1 MRFKNFTLLLGAFFM
16 LAASSQA
23 ANVALGK
30 KVYASS
36 NQQAPEMAV
45 DDNLGTRWE
54 SKTSDGD
61 NQWFYVDLEKG
72 TVIDHLKIVWEGA
85 YGKHYKIHVADEIT
99 AEMALKLT
107 DDDKTNDFA
116 TGWTEIAEINKTLSG
131 FPASETIAVSTTDVV
146 TARYVAVEL
155 IERGSSYGFSF
166 YEFGVYDM
174 PEEVAK
180 LSSIEITADKL
191 EGSAADT
198 YTLGY
203 KFFDQYKMN
212 YILTAEE
219 NASRQMFVSE
229 GATLDGDKI
238 TVSSRGTYTVKM
250 KIGDIESNEL
260 KIEAKAEGAN
270 LALKKDIVFATEG
283 SKNPEN
289 AVDGNLGSL
298 WITDEPSGVENHEY
312 DAVLVVDLGDVY
324 DVNCIHTSFEGASS
338 ADYTITFSTDN
349 VTFSEPIAAFTVT
362 NGIGGSGK
370 NRHDW
375 LTSEEAVKTRYVKF
389 HSTRAA
395 TQYGTKLY
403 ELEVYTNS
411 APVLSNIIL
420 SADNT
425 LGVVGDKFSV
435 TAQYTDQFGGEYN
448 LSEAEKSAIV
458 WNGAEIA
465 EDGTFTPSEG
475 GMFKLSQTINGITS
489 NNVEIRVMDISQY
502 ENLAIGK
509 SIVDES
515 VVSSDSEVEILSS
528 ATNAIDGNLGS
539 EWSVK
544 RREGVIAQDVMVAEF
559 TVDLGD
565 TYKISGIRAL
575 WEGASSDEYT
585 VAYSN
590 DNKTFTDALIVAEK
604 SSESKVNARKDLFVA
619 DSDIFGRYIRLKST
633 HNSSIYGLRLFEL
646 EVYGDGT
653 TSGVAAIAAEGKIF
667 VAGNEVVLPEGTVE
681 AAVYNL
687 NGAAVART
695 AGSTLDIATLQSGV
709 YVVKAVK
716 ADGTVMAA
724 KIVK

>member
-16 LAASSQA
+16 FAASSQA

-45 DDNLGTRWE
+45 DDNLSTRWE

-155 IERGSSYGFSF
+155 IERGLPLYGFSF

-203 KFFDQYKMN
+203 KFLDQYKMN

-219 NASRQMFVSE
+219 NASRQMIVSE

-298 WITDEPSGVENHEY
+298 WVTDEPSGVENHEY

-349 VTFSEPIAAFTVT
+349 VTFSDPVPAFTVT
-362 NGIGGSGK
+362 NGIGMT

-411 APVLSNIIL
+411 KSELTSVKIV
-420 SADNT
+420 ADKECGTPGDYTFT
-425 LGVVGDKFSV
+425 LTGL
-435 TAQYTDQFGGEYN
+435 DQFGEN
-448 LSEAEKSAIV
+448 
-458 WNGAEIA
+458 
-465 EDGTFTPSEG
+465 F
-475 GMFKLSQTINGITS
+475 
-489 NNVEIRVMDISQY
+489 DIS
-502 ENLAIGK
+502 ADKGTWT
-509 SIVDES
+509 
-515 VVSSDSEVEILSS
+515 VSNGLM
-528 ATNAIDGNLGS
+528 NGNVLTA
-539 EWSVK
+539 E
-544 RREGVIAQDVMVAEF
+544 EAGV
-559 TVDLGD
+559 
-565 TYKISGIRAL
+565 Y
-575 WEGASSDEYT
+575 
-585 VAYSN
+585 
-590 DNKTFTDALIVAEK
+590 
-604 SSESKVNARKDLFVA
+604 
-619 DSDIFGRYIRLKST
+619 
-633 HNSSIYGLRLFEL
+633 
-646 EVYGDGT
+646 EVYYT
-653 TSGVAAIAAEGKIF
+653 TE
-667 VAGNEVVLPEGTVE
+667 
-681 AAVYNL
+681 
-687 NGAAVART
+687 NG
-695 AGSTLDIATLQSGV
+695 L
-709 YVVKAVK
+709 
-716 ADGTVMAA
+716 
-724 KIVK
+724 

>member
-30 KVYASS
+30 NVYASS
-36 NQQAPEMAV
+36 NQQPPELAV

-54 SKTSDGD
+54 SKASDGD

-131 FPASETIAVSTTDVV
+131 FPASEAIAVSTTDVV

-155 IERGSSYGFSF
+155 IERGSPYGFSF
-166 YEFGVYDM
+166 WEFGVYDM
-174 PEEVAK
+174 AEEASK

-191 EGSAADT
+191 EGSVADT

-203 KFFDQYKMN
+203 KFLDQYKMD

-219 NASRQMFVSE
+219 NASRQMIVSE
-229 GATLDGDKI
+229 GASVVDNKL
-238 TVSSRGTYTVKM
+238 TVTSRGTYTVKM

-260 KIEAKAEGAN
+260 KIEVKAEGAN

-289 AVDGNLGSL
+289 AVDGNRGSL

-324 DVNCIHTSFEGASS
+324 DVNCIHASFEGASS

-349 VTFSEPIAAFTVT
+349 VTFSDPIPAFTVT
-362 NGIGGSGK
+362 NGIGMT

-375 LTSEEAVKTRYVKF
+375 LTSEEAVKARYVKF

-403 ELEVYTNS
+403 ELEVYSNS
-411 APVLSNIIL
+411 KSELTSVMIA
-420 SADNT
+420 ADKECGTPGDYTFT
-425 LGVVGDKFSV
+425 LTGL
-435 TAQYTDQFGGEYN
+435 DQFGENYDISGDKGVWKASAGLMNGNVLTAEAAGAYEVYYTAENGLQSNVVTVIVVNPKGDN
-448 LSEAEKSAIV
+448 LALNRPV
-458 WNGAEIA
+458 
-465 EDGTFTPSEG
+465 TVSEG
-475 GMFKLSQTINGITS
+475 DQTGDSKPENAVDGVDAAGSLWGAAEPAGSKDHTYDCWIVVELEKVFK
-489 NNVEIRVMDISQY
+489 
-502 ENLAIGK
+502 
-509 SIVDES
+509 
-515 VVSSDSEVEILSS
+515 
-528 ATNAIDGNLGS
+528 IDA
-539 EWSVK
+539 VK
-544 RREGVIAQDVMVAEF
+544 A
-559 TVDLGD
+559 
-565 TYKISGIRAL
+565 S
-575 WEGASSDEYT
+575 WEGANSCCYT
-585 VAYSN
+585 VEAST
-590 DNKTFTDALIVAEK
+590 DGKTFTVFGTYDKPARL
-604 SSESKVNARKDLFVA
+604 ESRTDWFAGKGIEAKYIKV
-619 DSDIFGRYIRLKST
+619 YST
-633 HNSSIYGLRLFEL
+633 KASTGYGTKLQEL
-646 EVYGDGT
+646 YVYDVNGT
-653 TSGVAAIAAEGKIF
+653 TSSVASIAAEGTIF
-667 VAGNEVVLPEGTVE
+667 VAGSEVVLPEGTVE
-681 AAVYNL
+681 ATVFNL
-687 NGAAVART
+687 NGAVVAHAEGT
-695 AGSTLDIATLQSGV
+695 DTMSIATVQPGV

-716 ADGTVMAA
+716 ADGTVVAA

>member
-1 MRFKNFTLLLGAFFM
+1 M

-36 NQQAPEMAV
+36 NQQLPELAV

-72 TVIDHLKIVWEGA
+72 TIIDHLKIVWEGA

-155 IERGSSYGFSF
+155 IERGSPYGFSF
-166 YEFGVYDM
+166 WEFGVYDM
-174 PEEVAK
+174 AEEASK

-191 EGSAADT
+191 EGSVADT

-203 KFFDQYKMN
+203 KFLDQYKMN

-219 NASRQMFVSE
+219 NASRQMIVSE

-324 DVNCIHTSFEGASS
+324 DVNCVHTSFEGASS

-349 VTFSEPIAAFTVT
+349 VTFSDPVPAFTVT
-362 NGIGGSGK
+362 NGIGLTK
-370 NRHDW
+370 RHDW
-375 LTSEEAVKTRYVKF
+375 LTSEEAVKARYVKF

-411 APVLSNIIL
+411 KSELTSVMIA
-420 SADNT
+420 ADKECGTPGDYTFT
-425 LGVVGDKFSV
+425 LTGL
-435 TAQYTDQFGGEYN
+435 DQFGGNYDISADKGIWTVSAGLMNGNVLTAEEAGAYEVYYTAENGLQSNVVTVYVVNPKGDN
-448 LSEAEKSAIV
+448 LALNRPV
-458 WNGAEIA
+458 
-465 EDGTFTPSEG
+465 TVSEG
-475 GMFKLSQTINGITS
+475 DQTGDSKPENAVDGVDAAGSLWGAAEPAGSKDHTYDCWIVVELEKVFK
-489 NNVEIRVMDISQY
+489 
-502 ENLAIGK
+502 
-509 SIVDES
+509 VD
-515 VVSSDSEVEILSS
+515 
-528 ATNAIDGNLGS
+528 A
-539 EWSVK
+539 VK
-544 RREGVIAQDVMVAEF
+544 A
-559 TVDLGD
+559 
-565 TYKISGIRAL
+565 S
-575 WEGASSDEYT
+575 WEGANSCRYT
-585 VAYSN
+585 VEAST
-590 DNKTFTDALIVAEK
+590 DGKTFTVFGTYDK
-604 SSESKVNARKDLFVA
+604 PAR
-619 DSDIFGRYIRLKST
+619 
-633 HNSSIYGLRLFEL
+633 L
-646 EVYGDGT
+646 E
-653 TSGVAAIAAEGKIF
+653 
-667 VAGNEVVLPEGTVE
+667 
-681 AAVYNL
+681 
-687 NGAAVART
+687 ART
-695 AGSTLDIATLQSGV
+695 DWFAGKGIEAKYIKV
-709 YVVKAVK
+709 Y
-716 ADGTVMAA
+716 
-724 KIVK
+724 

>member
-16 LAASSQA
+16 FAASSQA

-36 NQQAPEMAV
+36 NQQPPELAV

-54 SKTSDGD
+54 SKASDGD

-72 TVIDHLKIVWEGA
+72 TIIDHLKIVWEGA

-155 IERGSSYGFSF
+155 IERGLPYGFSF

-191 EGSAADT
+191 EGSVADT

-203 KFFDQYKMN
+203 KFLDQYKMD

-219 NASRQMFVSE
+219 NASRQMIVSE

-298 WITDEPSGVENHEY
+298 WVTDEPSGVENHEY
-312 DAVLVVDLGDVY
+312 DAELVVDLGDVY

-349 VTFSEPIAAFTVT
+349 VTFSDPVPAFTVT
-362 NGIGGSGK
+362 NGIGMTK
-370 NRHDW
+370 RHDW
-375 LTSEEAVKTRYVKF
+375 LTSEETVKTRYVKF

-395 TQYGTKLY
+395 TEYGTKLY

-420 SADNT
+420 SVDNT

-489 NNVEIRVMDISQY
+489 NNVEIRVLDISQY

-544 RREGVIAQDVMVAEF
+544 RREGDIAQDVMVAEF

-565 TYKISGIRAL
+565 TYKISVIRAL

-653 TSGVAAIAAEGKIF
+653 TSGVAAIVAEGKIF

-687 NGAAVART
+687 NGAAVAHAEGT
-695 AGSTLDIATLQSGV
+695 ATMSIATVQPGV

-716 ADGTVMAA
+716 ADGTVVAD

>member
-36 NQQAPEMAV
+36 NQQPPELAV

-54 SKTSDGD
+54 SKASDGD

-99 AEMALKLT
+99 DEMALKLT

-146 TARYVAVEL
+146 ARYVAVEL
-155 IERGSSYGFSF
+155 IERGLPYGFSF
-166 YEFGVYDM
+166 WEFGVYDK
-174 PEEVAK
+174 ASK

-191 EGSAADT
+191 EGSVADT

-203 KFFDQYKMN
+203 KFLDQYKMD

-219 NASRQMFVSE
+219 NASRQMIVSE

-260 KIEAKAEGAN
+260 KIDVKAEGAN
-270 LALKKDIVFATEG
+270 LALKKDIVFATKG
-283 SKNPEN
+283 SKNPGN

-312 DAVLVVDLGDVY
+312 DAVLVVDLGETY
-324 DVNCIHTSFEGASS
+324 DVNCVHTSCEGASS

-349 VTFSEPIAAFTVT
+349 VTFSDPVPAFTVT
-362 NGIGGSGK
+362 NGIGMT

-375 LTSEEAVKTRYVKF
+375 LTSEEAVKARYVKF

-403 ELEVYTNS
+403 ELEVTNNEKIN
-411 APVLSNIIL
+411 LEIQEKRMENKITNKL
-420 SADNT
+420 MNT
-425 LGVVGDKFSV
+425 K
-435 TAQYTDQFGGEYN
+435 
-448 LSEAEKSAIV
+448 
-458 WNGAEIA
+458 
-465 EDGTFTPSEG
+465 
-475 GMFKLSQTINGITS
+475 ITS
-489 NNVEIRVMDISQY
+489 DK
-502 ENLAIGK
+502 L
-509 SIVDES
+509 
-515 VVSSDSEVEILSS
+515 L
-528 ATNAIDGNLGS
+528 
-539 EWSVK
+539 
-544 RREGVIAQDVMVAEF
+544 
-559 TVDLGD
+559 D
-565 TYKISGIRAL
+565 TYKKELIF
-575 WEGASSDEYT
+575 AS
-585 VAYSN
+585 
-590 DNKTFTDALIVAEK
+590 
-604 SSESKVNARKDLFVA
+604 DLFA
-619 DSDIFGRYIRLKST
+619 K
-633 HNSSIYGLRLFEL
+633 NP
-646 EVYGDGT
+646 
-653 TSGVAAIAAEGKIF
+653 SGVIIGATAIILDKNGVELLIEGQ
-667 VAGNEVVLPEGTVE
+667 NPEYALYYPNYLTKWYIIEKYAKNG
-681 AAVYNL
+681 AVYFDLNAITGYFADDSKYKGLNEMKLGYGAEVTEYIGEFDLVIKENAYKLYCKSKLFRNL
-687 NGAAVART
+687 IKRKT
-695 AGSTLDIATLQSGV
+695 
-709 YVVKAVK
+709 K
-716 ADGTVMAA
+716 
-724 KIVK
+724 

>member
-36 NQQAPEMAV
+36 NQRLPELAV
-45 DDNLGTRWE
+45 DDNLDTRWE
-54 SKTSDGD
+54 SKASDGD

-72 TVIDHLKIVWEGA
+72 TIIDHLKIVWENA

-155 IERGSSYGFSF
+155 IERGSLYGFSF
-166 YEFGVYDM
+166 WEFGVYD
-174 PEEVAK
+174 EASK

-191 EGSAADT
+191 EGSVADT

-203 KFFDQYKMN
+203 KFLDQYKMD

-219 NASRQMFVSE
+219 NASRQMIVSE
-229 GATLDGDKI
+229 GATVVDNKL
-238 TVSSRGTYTVKM
+238 TVTSRGTYTVKM

-260 KIEAKAEGAN
+260 KIDVKAEGAN

-312 DAVLVVDLGDVY
+312 DAVLVVDLGETY
-324 DVNCIHTSFEGASS
+324 DVNCVHTSFEGASS

-349 VTFSEPIAAFTVT
+349 VTFSDPVPAFTVT
-362 NGIGGSGK
+362 NGIGMT

-375 LTSEEAVKTRYVKF
+375 LTSEEAVKARYVKF

-565 TYKISGIRAL
+565 TYKIS
-575 WEGASSDEYT
+575 
-585 VAYSN
+585 
-590 DNKTFTDALIVAEK
+590 
-604 SSESKVNARKDLFVA
+604 
-619 DSDIFGRYIRLKST
+619 
-633 HNSSIYGLRLFEL
+633 
-646 EVYGDGT
+646 
-653 TSGVAAIAAEGKIF
+653 
-667 VAGNEVVLPEGTVE
+667 
-681 AAVYNL
+681 
-687 NGAAVART
+687 
-695 AGSTLDIATLQSGV
+695 
-709 YVVKAVK
+709 
-716 ADGTVMAA
+716 
-724 KIVK
+724 

>member
-36 NQQAPEMAV
+36 NQQLPERAV
-45 DDNLGTRWE
+45 DDNLDTRWE

-72 TVIDHLKIVWEGA
+72 TIIDHLKIVWEGA

-146 TARYVAVEL
+146 KARYVAVEL
-155 IERGSSYGFSF
+155 IERGLPYGFSF
-166 YEFGVYDM
+166 WEFGVYDM
-174 PEEVAK
+174 ADSK

-191 EGSAADT
+191 EGSVADT

-203 KFFDQYKMN
+203 KFLDQYKMD

-219 NASRQMFVSE
+219 NASRQMIVSE

-260 KIEAKAEGAN
+260 KIDVKAEGAN

-312 DAVLVVDLGDVY
+312 DAVLVVDLGETY
-324 DVNCIHTSFEGASS
+324 DVNCVHTSFEGASS

-349 VTFSEPIAAFTVT
+349 VTFSDPVPAFTVT
-362 NGIGGSGK
+362 NGIGMT

-375 LTSEEAVKTRYVKF
+375 LTSEEAVKARYVKF

-403 ELEVYTNS
+403 ELEVYSNS
-411 APVLSNIIL
+411 KSELTSVMIA
-420 SADNT
+420 ADKECGTPGEYTFT
-425 LGVVGDKFSV
+425 LTGL
-435 TAQYTDQFGGEYN
+435 DQFGGNYDISGDKGVWKASAGLMNGNVLTAEEAGAYEVYYTAENGLQSNVVTVIVVDPKGDN
-448 LSEAEKSAIV
+448 LALNRPV
-458 WNGAEIA
+458 
-465 EDGTFTPSEG
+465 TVSEG
-475 GMFKLSQTINGITS
+475 DQTGDSKPENAVDGVDAAGSLWGAAEPAGSKDHTYDCWIVVELEKVFK
-489 NNVEIRVMDISQY
+489 
-502 ENLAIGK
+502 
-509 SIVDES
+509 
-515 VVSSDSEVEILSS
+515 
-528 ATNAIDGNLGS
+528 IDA
-539 EWSVK
+539 VK
-544 RREGVIAQDVMVAEF
+544 A
-559 TVDLGD
+559 
-565 TYKISGIRAL
+565 S
-575 WEGASSDEYT
+575 WEGANSCRYT
-585 VAYSN
+585 VEAST
-590 DNKTFTDALIVAEK
+590 DGKTFTVFGTYDKPARLEARTDWFAGKGIEAK
-604 SSESKVNARKDLFVA
+604 YIKV
-619 DSDIFGRYIRLKST
+619 YST
-633 HNSSIYGLRLFEL
+633 KASTGYGTKLHEL
-646 EVYGDGT
+646 YVYDVNGT
-653 TSGVAAIAAEGKIF
+653 TSGVAAIAAEGTIF

-681 AAVYNL
+681 ATVFNL
-687 NGAAVART
+687 NGAVVAHAEGT
-695 AGSTLDIATLQSGV
+695 ATMSIATVQPGV

-716 ADGTVMAA
+716 ADGTVVTA

>member
-36 NQQAPEMAV
+36 NQQRPELAV

-54 SKTSDGD
+54 SKASDGD
-61 NQWFYVDLEKG
+61 KQWFYVDLEKG
-72 TVIDHLKIVWEGA
+72 TNIDHLKIVWEGA

-99 AEMALKLT
+99 TEMALKLT

-155 IERGSSYGFSF
+155 IERGSPYGFSF
-166 YEFGVYDM
+166 WEFGVYD
-174 PEEVAK
+174 EASK

-191 EGSAADT
+191 EGSVADT

-203 KFFDQYKMN
+203 KFLDQYKMN

-219 NASRQMFVSE
+219 NASRQMIVSE

-260 KIEAKAEGAN
+260 KIDVKAEGAN

-283 SKNPEN
+283 SKNPKN

-312 DAVLVVDLGDVY
+312 DAMLVVDLGDTY

-338 ADYTITFSTDN
+338 ADYTITFSTDS
-349 VTFSEPIAAFTVT
+349 VTFSDPVPAFTVT
-362 NGIGGSGK
+362 NGIGMT

-375 LTSEEAVKTRYVKF
+375 LTSEEAVKARYVKF

-403 ELEVYTNS
+403 ELEVYSNS
-411 APVLSNIIL
+411 KSELTSVMIA
-420 SADNT
+420 ADKECGTPGEYTFT
-425 LGVVGDKFSV
+425 LTGL
-435 TAQYTDQFGGEYN
+435 DQFGGNYDISGDKGVWKASAGLMNGNVLTAEEAGDCEVYYTAENGLQSNVVTVIVVDPKGDN
-448 LSEAEKSAIV
+448 LALNRPV
-458 WNGAEIA
+458 
-465 EDGTFTPSEG
+465 TVSEG
-475 GMFKLSQTINGITS
+475 DQTGDSKPENAVDGVDAAGSLWGAAEPAGSKDHTYDCWIVVELEKVFK
-489 NNVEIRVMDISQY
+489 
-502 ENLAIGK
+502 
-509 SIVDES
+509 
-515 VVSSDSEVEILSS
+515 
-528 ATNAIDGNLGS
+528 IDA
-539 EWSVK
+539 VK
-544 RREGVIAQDVMVAEF
+544 A
-559 TVDLGD
+559 
-565 TYKISGIRAL
+565 S
-575 WEGASSDEYT
+575 WEGANSCRYT
-585 VAYSN
+585 VEAST
-590 DNKTFTDALIVAEK
+590 DGKTFTVFGTYDKPARLEARTDWFAGKGIEAK
-604 SSESKVNARKDLFVA
+604 YIKV
-619 DSDIFGRYIRLKST
+619 YST
-633 HNSSIYGLRLFEL
+633 KASTEWGTKLHEL
-646 EVYGDGT
+646 YVYDVNGT
-653 TSGVAAIAAEGKIF
+653 TSGVAAIAAEGTIF

-681 AAVYNL
+681 ATVFNL
-687 NGAAVART
+687 NGAVVAHAEGT
-695 AGSTLDIATLQSGV
+695 ATMSIATVQPGV

-716 ADGTVMAA
+716 ADGTVVTA

>member
-1 MRFKNFTLLLGAFFM
+1 MRFKNFTLLLGALLM
-16 LAASSQA
+16 LSATSQA

-36 NQQAPEMAV
+36 NQQPPELAV
-45 DDNLGTRWE
+45 DDNIGTRWE
-54 SKTSDGD
+54 SKASDGD

-72 TVIDHLKIVWEGA
+72 TIIDHLKIVWEGA

-155 IERGSSYGFSF
+155 IERGSPYGFSF
-166 YEFGVYDM
+166 WEFGVYDM
-174 PEEVAK
+174 AEEASK

-191 EGSAADT
+191 EGSVADS

-203 KFFDQYKMN
+203 KFLDQYKMN

-219 NASRQMFVSE
+219 NASRQMIVSE
-229 GATLDGDKI
+229 GATVVDNKL
-238 TVSSRGTYTVKM
+238 TVTSRGTYTVKM

-260 KIEAKAEGAN
+260 KIEVKAEGAN

-349 VTFSEPIAAFTVT
+349 VTFSDPIPAFTVT
-362 NGIGGSGK
+362 NGIGMT

-375 LTSEEAVKTRYVKF
+375 LTSEEAVKARYVKF

-403 ELEVYTNS
+403 ELEVYSNS
-411 APVLSNIIL
+411 KSELTSVMIA
-420 SADNT
+420 ADKECGTPGDYTFT
-425 LGVVGDKFSV
+425 LTGL
-435 TAQYTDQFGGEYN
+435 DQFGENYDISGDKGVWKASAGLMNGNVLTAEAAGAYEVYYTAENGLQSNVVTVNVVNPKGDN
-448 LSEAEKSAIV
+448 LALNRPV
-458 WNGAEIA
+458 
-465 EDGTFTPSEG
+465 TVSEG
-475 GMFKLSQTINGITS
+475 DQTGDSKPENAVDGVDAAGSLWGAAEPAGSKDHTYDCWIVVELEKVFK
-489 NNVEIRVMDISQY
+489 
-502 ENLAIGK
+502 
-509 SIVDES
+509 
-515 VVSSDSEVEILSS
+515 
-528 ATNAIDGNLGS
+528 IDA
-539 EWSVK
+539 VK
-544 RREGVIAQDVMVAEF
+544 A
-559 TVDLGD
+559 
-565 TYKISGIRAL
+565 S
-575 WEGASSDEYT
+575 WEGANSCRYT
-585 VAYSN
+585 VEAST
-590 DNKTFTDALIVAEK
+590 DGKTFTVFGTYDKPARL
-604 SSESKVNARKDLFVA
+604 ESRTDWFAGKGIEAKYIKV
-619 DSDIFGRYIRLKST
+619 YST
-633 HNSSIYGLRLFEL
+633 KASTGWHKIAGTLRL
-646 EVYGDGT
+646 
-653 TSGVAAIAAEGKIF
+653 
-667 VAGNEVVLPEGTVE
+667 
-681 AAVYNL
+681 
-687 NGAAVART
+687 
-695 AGSTLDIATLQSGV
+695 
-709 YVVKAVK
+709 
-716 ADGTVMAA
+716 
-724 KIVK
+724 

>member
-1 MRFKNFTLLLGAFFM
+1 M
-16 LAASSQA
+16 LSATSQA

-36 NQQAPEMAV
+36 NQQPPELAV
-45 DDNLGTRWE
+45 DDNIGTRWE
-54 SKTSDGD
+54 SKASDGD

-72 TVIDHLKIVWEGA
+72 TIIDHLKIVWEGA

-155 IERGSSYGFSF
+155 IERGSPYGFSF
-166 YEFGVYDM
+166 WEFGVYDM
-174 PEEVAK
+174 AEEASK

-191 EGSAADT
+191 EGSVADS

-203 KFFDQYKMN
+203 KFLDQYKMN

-219 NASRQMFVSE
+219 NASRQMIVSE
-229 GATLDGDKI
+229 GATVVDNKL
-238 TVSSRGTYTVKM
+238 TVTSRGTYTVKM

-260 KIEAKAEGAN
+260 KIEVKAEGAN

-349 VTFSEPIAAFTVT
+349 VTFSDPIPAFTVT
-362 NGIGGSGK
+362 NGIGMT

-375 LTSEEAVKTRYVKF
+375 LTSEEAVKARYVKF

-403 ELEVYTNS
+403 ELEVYSNS
-411 APVLSNIIL
+411 KSELTSVMIA
-420 SADNT
+420 ADKECGTPGDYTFT
-425 LGVVGDKFSV
+425 LTGL
-435 TAQYTDQFGGEYN
+435 DQFGENYDISGDKGVWKASAGLMNGNVLTAEAAGDYEVYYTAENGLQSNVVTVIVVDPKGDN
-448 LSEAEKSAIV
+448 LALNRLV
-458 WNGAEIA
+458 
-465 EDGTFTPSEG
+465 TVSEG
-475 GMFKLSQTINGITS
+475 DQTGDSKPENAVDGVDAAGSLWGAAEPAGSKDHTYDCWIVVELEKVFK
-489 NNVEIRVMDISQY
+489 
-502 ENLAIGK
+502 
-509 SIVDES
+509 
-515 VVSSDSEVEILSS
+515 
-528 ATNAIDGNLGS
+528 IDA
-539 EWSVK
+539 VK
-544 RREGVIAQDVMVAEF
+544 A
-559 TVDLGD
+559 
-565 TYKISGIRAL
+565 S
-575 WEGASSDEYT
+575 WEGANSCRYT
-585 VAYSN
+585 VEAST
-590 DNKTFTDALIVAEK
+590 DGKTFTVFGTYDKPARL
-604 SSESKVNARKDLFVA
+604 ESRTDWFAGKGIEAKYIKV
-619 DSDIFGRYIRLKST
+619 YST
-633 HNSSIYGLRLFEL
+633 KASTGWHKIAGTLRL
-646 EVYGDGT
+646 
-653 TSGVAAIAAEGKIF
+653 
-667 VAGNEVVLPEGTVE
+667 
-681 AAVYNL
+681 
-687 NGAAVART
+687 
-695 AGSTLDIATLQSGV
+695 
-709 YVVKAVK
+709 
-716 ADGTVMAA
+716 
-724 KIVK
+724 

>member
-36 NQQAPEMAV
+36 NQQPPELAV

-72 TVIDHLKIVWEGA
+72 TNIDHLKIVWEGA

-155 IERGSSYGFSF
+155 IERGLPYGFSF
-166 YEFGVYDM
+166 WEFGVYDM
-174 PEEVAK
+174 ADSK

-191 EGSAADT
+191 EGSVADT

-203 KFFDQYKMN
+203 KFLDQYKMN

-219 NASRQMFVSE
+219 NASRQMIVSE

-260 KIEAKAEGAN
+260 KIDVKAEGAN

-324 DVNCIHTSFEGASS
+324 DVNCVHTSFEGASS
-338 ADYTITFSTDN
+338 ADYIITFSTDN
-349 VTFSEPIAAFTVT
+349 VTFSDPVPAFTVT
-362 NGIGGSGK
+362 NGIGMT

-375 LTSEEAVKTRYVKF
+375 LTSEEAVKARYVKF

-403 ELEVYTNS
+403 ELEVYSNS
-411 APVLSNIIL
+411 KSELTSVMIA
-420 SADNT
+420 ADKECGTPGEYTFT
-425 LGVVGDKFSV
+425 LTGL
-435 TAQYTDQFGGEYN
+435 DQFGGNYDISGDKGVWKASAGLMNGNVLTAEEAGAYEVYYTAENGLQSNVVTVIVVDPKGDN
-448 LSEAEKSAIV
+448 LALNRPV
-458 WNGAEIA
+458 
-465 EDGTFTPSEG
+465 TVSEG
-475 GMFKLSQTINGITS
+475 DQTGDSKPENAVDGVDAAGSLWGAAEPAGSKDHTYDCWIVVELEKVFK
-489 NNVEIRVMDISQY
+489 
-502 ENLAIGK
+502 
-509 SIVDES
+509 
-515 VVSSDSEVEILSS
+515 
-528 ATNAIDGNLGS
+528 IDA
-539 EWSVK
+539 VK
-544 RREGVIAQDVMVAEF
+544 A
-559 TVDLGD
+559 
-565 TYKISGIRAL
+565 S
-575 WEGASSDEYT
+575 WEGANSCRYT
-585 VAYSN
+585 VEAST
-590 DNKTFTDALIVAEK
+590 DGKTFTVFGTYDKPARLEARTDWFAGKGIEAK
-604 SSESKVNARKDLFVA
+604 YIKV
-619 DSDIFGRYIRLKST
+619 YST
-633 HNSSIYGLRLFEL
+633 KASTEWGTKLHEL
-646 EVYGDGT
+646 YVYDVNGT
-653 TSGVAAIAAEGKIF
+653 TSSVASIAAEGTIF
-667 VAGNEVVLPEGTVE
+667 VSGNEVVLPEGTVE
-681 AAVYNL
+681 ATVFNL
-687 NGAAVART
+687 NGAVVAHAEGT
-695 AGSTLDIATLQSGV
+695 ATMSIATVQPGV

-716 ADGTVMAA
+716 ADGTVVTA

>member
-1 MRFKNFTLLLGAFFM
+1 M

-36 NQQAPEMAV
+36 NQQPPELAV

-61 NQWFYVDLEKG
+61 NQWFYVDLEKE
-72 TVIDHLKIVWEGA
+72 TIIDHLKIVWEGA

-116 TGWTEIAEINKTLSG
+116 TGWAEIAEINKTLSG

-166 YEFGVYDM
+166 WEFGVYDM
-174 PEEVAK
+174 AEEASK

-191 EGSAADT
+191 EGSVSDT

-203 KFFDQYKMN
+203 KFLDQYKMN

-219 NASRQMFVSE
+219 NASRQMIVSE

-260 KIEAKAEGAN
+260 KIEVKAEGAN

-298 WITDEPSGVENHEY
+298 WITDEPSGVENHVY

-324 DVNCIHTSFEGASS
+324 DVNCVHTSFEGASS

-349 VTFSEPIAAFTVT
+349 VTFSGPVPAFTVT
-362 NGIGGSGK
+362 NGIGMT

-375 LTSEEAVKTRYVKF
+375 LTSEEAVKARYVKF

-403 ELEVYTNS
+403 ELEVYSNS
-411 APVLSNIIL
+411 KSELTSVMIA
-420 SADNT
+420 ADKECGTPGDYTFT
-425 LGVVGDKFSV
+425 LTGL
-435 TAQYTDQFGGEYN
+435 DQFGENYDISGDKGVWKASAGLMNGNVLTAEAAGDYEVYYTAENGMQSNEVTVIVVDPKGDN
-448 LSEAEKSAIV
+448 LALNRPV
-458 WNGAEIA
+458 
-465 EDGTFTPSEG
+465 TVSEG
-475 GMFKLSQTINGITS
+475 DQTGNSKPENAVDGVDAAASLWGAAEPAGSKDHTYDCWIVVELEKVFK
-489 NNVEIRVMDISQY
+489 
-502 ENLAIGK
+502 
-509 SIVDES
+509 
-515 VVSSDSEVEILSS
+515 
-528 ATNAIDGNLGS
+528 IDA
-539 EWSVK
+539 VK
-544 RREGVIAQDVMVAEF
+544 A
-559 TVDLGD
+559 
-565 TYKISGIRAL
+565 S
-575 WEGASSDEYT
+575 WEGANSCRYT
-585 VAYSN
+585 VEAST
-590 DNKTFTDALIVAEK
+590 DGKTFTVFGSYDKPARL
-604 SSESKVNARKDLFVA
+604 ESRTDWFAGKGIEAKYIKV
-619 DSDIFGRYIRLKST
+619 YST
-633 HNSSIYGLRLFEL
+633 KEI
-646 EVYGDGT
+646 
-653 TSGVAAIAAEGKIF
+653 
-667 VAGNEVVLPEGTVE
+667 
-681 AAVYNL
+681 
-687 NGAAVART
+687 
-695 AGSTLDIATLQSGV
+695 
-709 YVVKAVK
+709 
-716 ADGTVMAA
+716 
-724 KIVK
+724 

>member
-1 MRFKNFTLLLGAFFM
+1 MRFKNITLLLGAFFM

-36 NQQAPEMAV
+36 NQQPPELAV

-72 TVIDHLKIVWEGA
+72 TIIDHLKIVWEGA

-155 IERGSSYGFSF
+155 IERGLPYGFSF
-166 YEFGVYDM
+166 WEFGVYDM
-174 PEEVAK
+174 AEEASK

-191 EGSAADT
+191 EGSVADS

-203 KFFDQYKMN
+203 KFLDQYKMD

-219 NASRQMFVSE
+219 NASRQMIVSE
-229 GATLDGDKI
+229 GASVVDNKL
-238 TVSSRGTYTVKM
+238 TVTSRGTYTVKM

-260 KIEAKAEGAN
+260 KIEVKAEGAN

-289 AVDGNLGSL
+289 SVDGNLGIL
-298 WITDEPSGVENHEY
+298 WITDEPSGVENHVY

-324 DVNCIHTSFEGASS
+324 DVNCVHTSFEGASS

-349 VTFSEPIAAFTVT
+349 VTFSDPVPAFTVT
-362 NGIGGSGK
+362 NGIGMT

-375 LTSEEAVKTRYVKF
+375 LTSEEAVKARYVKF

-403 ELEVYTNS
+403 ELEVYSNS
-411 APVLSNIIL
+411 KSELTSVMIA
-420 SADNT
+420 ADKECGTPGDYTFT
-425 LGVVGDKFSV
+425 LTGL
-435 TAQYTDQFGGEYN
+435 DQFGGNYDISGDKGVWKASAGLMNGNVLTAEEAGAYEVYYTAENGLQSNVVTVDVVNPKGDN
-448 LSEAEKSAIV
+448 LALNRPV
-458 WNGAEIA
+458 
-465 EDGTFTPSEG
+465 TVSEG
-475 GMFKLSQTINGITS
+475 DQTGDSKPENAVDGVDAAGSLWGAAEPTGSKDHTYDCWIVVELEKVFK
-489 NNVEIRVMDISQY
+489 
-502 ENLAIGK
+502 
-509 SIVDES
+509 
-515 VVSSDSEVEILSS
+515 
-528 ATNAIDGNLGS
+528 IDA
-539 EWSVK
+539 VK
-544 RREGVIAQDVMVAEF
+544 A
-559 TVDLGD
+559 
-565 TYKISGIRAL
+565 S
-575 WEGASSDEYT
+575 WEGA
-585 VAYSN
+585 
-590 DNKTFTDALIVAEK
+590 
-604 SSESKVNARKDLFVA
+604 
-619 DSDIFGRYIRLKST
+619 
-633 HNSSIYGLRLFEL
+633 NSCCY
-646 EVYGDGT
+646 
-653 TSGVAAIAAEGKIF
+653 
-667 VAGNEVVLPEGTVE
+667 TVE
-681 AAVYNL
+681 ASTDARPLPCSALTTNL
-687 NGAAVART
+687 HDWSLVPIGLPAKALKRNISRFIPPRLLLAMAQNCRN
-695 AGSTLDIATLQSGV
+695 STFMT
-709 YVVKAVK
+709 
-716 ADGTVMAA
+716 
-724 KIVK
+724 

>member
-36 NQQAPEMAV
+36 NQQPPELAV
-45 DDNLGTRWE
+45 DDNLRTRWE

-72 TVIDHLKIVWEGA
+72 TIIDHLKIVWEDA

-99 AEMALKLT
+99 TEMALKLT

-155 IERGSSYGFSF
+155 IERGLPYGFSF
-166 YEFGVYDM
+166 WEFGVYDM
-174 PEEVAK
+174 ADSK

-191 EGSAADT
+191 EGSVADT

-203 KFFDQYKMN
+203 KFLDQYKMD

-219 NASRQMFVSE
+219 NASRQMIVSE

-312 DAVLVVDLGDVY
+312 DAMLVVDLGDTY
-324 DVNCIHTSFEGASS
+324 DVNCVHTSFEGASS

-349 VTFSEPIAAFTVT
+349 VTFSDPVPAFTVT
-362 NGIGGSGK
+362 NGIGMT

-375 LTSEEAVKTRYVKF
+375 LTSEEAVKARYVKF

-403 ELEVYTNS
+403 ELEVYS
-411 APVLSNIIL
+411 LIP
-420 SADNT
+420 
-425 LGVVGDKFSV
+425 
-435 TAQYTDQFGGEYN
+435 QHYN
-448 LSEAEKSAIV
+448 L
-458 WNGAEIA
+458 
-465 EDGTFTPSEG
+465 TLF
-475 GMFKLSQTINGITS
+475 
-489 NNVEIRVMDISQY
+489 IS
-502 ENLAIGK
+502 
-509 SIVDES
+509 S
-515 VVSSDSEVEILSS
+515 
-528 ATNAIDGNLGS
+528 
-539 EWSVK
+539 
-544 RREGVIAQDVMVAEF
+544 
-559 TVDLGD
+559 
-565 TYKISGIRAL
+565 
-575 WEGASSDEYT
+575 
-585 VAYSN
+585 
-590 DNKTFTDALIVAEK
+590 
-604 SSESKVNARKDLFVA
+604 
-619 DSDIFGRYIRLKST
+619 
-633 HNSSIYGLRLFEL
+633 
-646 EVYGDGT
+646 
-653 TSGVAAIAAEGKIF
+653 
-667 VAGNEVVLPEGTVE
+667 
-681 AAVYNL
+681 
-687 NGAAVART
+687 
-695 AGSTLDIATLQSGV
+695 
-709 YVVKAVK
+709 
-716 ADGTVMAA
+716 
-724 KIVK
+724 

>member
-30 KVYASS
+30 KVYVSS
-36 NQQAPEMAV
+36 NKQPPELAV

-54 SKTSDGD
+54 SKASDGD
-61 NQWFYVDLEKG
+61 NQWFYVDLEKE
-72 TVIDHLKIVWEGA
+72 TIIDHLKIVWEDA

-155 IERGSSYGFSF
+155 IERGSPYGFSF
-166 YEFGVYDM
+166 WEFGVYD
-174 PEEVAK
+174 EASK
-180 LSSIEITADKL
+180 LSSIEIMADKL
-191 EGSAADT
+191 EGSVADT

-203 KFFDQYKMN
+203 KFLDQYKMN

-219 NASRQMFVSE
+219 NASRQMIVSE

-260 KIEAKAEGAN
+260 KIDVKAEGAN

-312 DAVLVVDLGDVY
+312 DAVLVVDLGETY
-324 DVNCIHTSFEGASS
+324 DVNCVHTSFEGASS

-349 VTFSEPIAAFTVT
+349 VTFSDPVPAFTVT
-362 NGIGGSGK
+362 NGIGMT

-375 LTSEEAVKTRYVKF
+375 LTSEEAVKARYVKF

-403 ELEVYTNS
+403 ELEVYSNS
-411 APVLSNIIL
+411 KSELTSVMIT
-420 SADNT
+420 ADKECGTPGEYTFT
-425 LGVVGDKFSV
+425 LTGL
-435 TAQYTDQFGGEYN
+435 DQFGGNYDISGDKGVWKASAGLMNGNVLTAEEAGDCEVYYTAENGLQSNVVTVIVVDPKGDN
-448 LSEAEKSAIV
+448 LALNRPV
-458 WNGAEIA
+458 
-465 EDGTFTPSEG
+465 TVSEG
-475 GMFKLSQTINGITS
+475 DQTGDSKPENAVDGVDAAGSLWGAAEPAGSKDHTYDCWIVVELEKVFK
-489 NNVEIRVMDISQY
+489 
-502 ENLAIGK
+502 
-509 SIVDES
+509 
-515 VVSSDSEVEILSS
+515 
-528 ATNAIDGNLGS
+528 IDA
-539 EWSVK
+539 VK
-544 RREGVIAQDVMVAEF
+544 A
-559 TVDLGD
+559 
-565 TYKISGIRAL
+565 S
-575 WEGASSDEYT
+575 WEGANSCRYT
-585 VAYSN
+585 VEAST
-590 DNKTFTDALIVAEK
+590 DGKTFTVFGTYDKPARLEARTDWFAGKGIEAK
-604 SSESKVNARKDLFVA
+604 YIKV
-619 DSDIFGRYIRLKST
+619 YST
-633 HNSSIYGLRLFEL
+633 KASTEWGTKLHEL
-646 EVYGDGT
+646 YVYDVNGT
-653 TSGVAAIAAEGKIF
+653 TSGVAAIAAEGTIF

-681 AAVYNL
+681 ATVFNL
-687 NGAAVART
+687 NGAVVAHAEGT
-695 AGSTLDIATLQSGV
+695 ATMSIATVQPGV

-716 ADGTVMAA
+716 ADGTVVTA

>member
-1 MRFKNFTLLLGAFFM
+1 MRFKNFTLLLGASFM

-36 NQQAPEMAV
+36 NQQPPELAV
-45 DDNLGTRWE
+45 DDNIGTRWE
-54 SKTSDGD
+54 SKASDGD

-155 IERGSSYGFSF
+155 IERGSPYGFSF
-166 YEFGVYDM
+166 WEFGVYDM
-174 PEEVAK
+174 AEEASK

-191 EGSAADT
+191 EGSVADT

-203 KFFDQYKMN
+203 KFLDQYKMD

-219 NASRQMFVSE
+219 NASRQMIVSE
-229 GATLDGDKI
+229 GATVVDNKL
-238 TVSSRGTYTVKM
+238 TVTSRGTYTVKM

-260 KIEAKAEGAN
+260 KIDVKAEGAN

-349 VTFSEPIAAFTVT
+349 VTFSDPVPAFTVT
-362 NGIGGSGK
+362 NGIGMT

-375 LTSEEAVKTRYVKF
+375 LTSEEAVKARYVKF

-403 ELEVYTNS
+403 ELEVYSNS
-411 APVLSNIIL
+411 KSELTSVMIA
-420 SADNT
+420 ADKECGTPGDYTFT
-425 LGVVGDKFSV
+425 LTGL
-435 TAQYTDQFGGEYN
+435 DQFGGNYDISGDKGVWKASAGLMNGNVLTAEEAGAYEVYYTAENGLQSNVVTVYVVNPKGDN
-448 LSEAEKSAIV
+448 LALNRPV
-458 WNGAEIA
+458 
-465 EDGTFTPSEG
+465 TVSEG
-475 GMFKLSQTINGITS
+475 DQTGDSKPENAVDGVDAAGSLWGAAEPAGSKDHTYDCWIVVELEKVFK
-489 NNVEIRVMDISQY
+489 
-502 ENLAIGK
+502 
-509 SIVDES
+509 
-515 VVSSDSEVEILSS
+515 
-528 ATNAIDGNLGS
+528 IDA
-539 EWSVK
+539 VK
-544 RREGVIAQDVMVAEF
+544 A
-559 TVDLGD
+559 
-565 TYKISGIRAL
+565 S
-575 WEGASSDEYT
+575 WEGANSCCYT
-585 VAYSN
+585 VEAST
-590 DNKTFTDALIVAEK
+590 DGKTFTVLALTT
-604 SSESKVNARKDLFVA
+604 NLHDW
-619 DSDIFGRYIRLKST
+619 RLVPIGLPAKALKRNISRFIPPRLLLAMAQNCRNST
-633 HNSSIYGLRLFEL
+633 FM
-646 EVYGDGT
+646 T
-653 TSGVAAIAAEGKIF
+653 
-667 VAGNEVVLPEGTVE
+667 
-681 AAVYNL
+681 
-687 NGAAVART
+687 
-695 AGSTLDIATLQSGV
+695 
-709 YVVKAVK
+709 
-716 ADGTVMAA
+716 
-724 KIVK
+724 

>member
-1 MRFKNFTLLLGAFFM
+1 M

-36 NQQAPEMAV
+36 NQQPPELAV

-54 SKTSDGD
+54 SKASDGD

-72 TVIDHLKIVWEGA
+72 TIIDHLKIVWEGA

-166 YEFGVYDM
+166 WEFGVYDM
-174 PEEVAK
+174 AEEASK
-180 LSSIEITADKL
+180 LSLIEITADKL
-191 EGSAADT
+191 EGSVADS

-203 KFFDQYKMN
+203 KFLDKYKMN

-219 NASRQMFVSE
+219 NASRQMIVSE
-229 GATLDGDKI
+229 GASVVDNKL
-238 TVSSRGTYTVKM
+238 TVTSRGTYTVKM

-260 KIEAKAEGAN
+260 KIDVKAEGAN

-324 DVNCIHTSFEGASS
+324 DVNCVHTSFEGASS

-349 VTFSEPIAAFTVT
+349 VTFSDPVPAFTVT
-362 NGIGGSGK
+362 NGIGMT

-375 LTSEEAVKTRYVKF
+375 LTSEVAVKARYVKF

-403 ELEVYTNS
+403 ELEVYSNS
-411 APVLSNIIL
+411 KSELTSVMIA
-420 SADNT
+420 ADKECGTPGDYTFT
-425 LGVVGDKFSV
+425 LTGLDQCGENYDISGDKGVWKASAGLMNGNVLTAEEAGAYEVYYTAENGLQSNVV
-435 TAQYTDQFGGEYN
+435 TVDVVNPKGDN
-448 LSEAEKSAIV
+448 LALNRPV
-458 WNGAEIA
+458 
-465 EDGTFTPSEG
+465 TVSEG
-475 GMFKLSQTINGITS
+475 
-489 NNVEIRVMDISQY
+489 D
-502 ENLAIGK
+502 
-509 SIVDES
+509 
-515 VVSSDSEVEILSS
+515 
-528 ATNAIDGNLGS
+528 
-539 EWSVK
+539 
-544 RREGVIAQDVMVAEF
+544 
-559 TVDLGD
+559 
-565 TYKISGIRAL
+565 
-575 WEGASSDEYT
+575 
-585 VAYSN
+585 
-590 DNKTFTDALIVAEK
+590 
-604 SSESKVNARKDLFVA
+604 
-619 DSDIFGRYIRLKST
+619 
-633 HNSSIYGLRLFEL
+633 
-646 EVYGDGT
+646 
-653 TSGVAAIAAEGKIF
+653 
-667 VAGNEVVLPEGTVE
+667 
-681 AAVYNL
+681 
-687 NGAAVART
+687 
-695 AGSTLDIATLQSGV
+695 
-709 YVVKAVK
+709 
-716 ADGTVMAA
+716 
-724 KIVK
+724 

>member
-36 NQQAPEMAV
+36 NQQPPEMAV
-45 DDNLGTRWE
+45 DDNLNTRWE

-203 KFFDQYKMN
+203 KFLDQYKMN

-298 WITDEPSGVENHEY
+298 WVTDEPSGVENHEY

-349 VTFSEPIAAFTVT
+349 VTFSDPVPAFTVT
-362 NGIGGSGK
+362 NGIGMTK
-370 NRHDW
+370 RHDW
-375 LTSEEAVKTRYVKF
+375 LTSEETVKTRYVKF

-544 RREGVIAQDVMVAEF
+544 RREGDIAQDVMVAEF

-565 TYKISGIRAL
+565 TYKISVIRAL

-667 VAGNEVVLPEGTVE
+667 IAGNEVVLPEGTVE

-695 AGSTLDIATLQSGV
+695 ASSTLDIATLQSGV

-716 ADGTVMAA
+716 ADGTVVAT

>member
-36 NQQAPEMAV
+36 NQQPPELAV

-54 SKTSDGD
+54 SKASDGD

-72 TVIDHLKIVWEGA
+72 TIIDHLKIVWEGA

-116 TGWTEIAEINKTLSG
+116 TGWTEIAEVNKTLSG

-155 IERGSSYGFSF
+155 IERGSPYGFSF
-166 YEFGVYDM
+166 WEFGVYDM
-174 PEEVAK
+174 AEEASK

-191 EGSAADT
+191 EGSVADT

-203 KFFDQYKMN
+203 KFLDQYKMD

-219 NASRQMFVSE
+219 NASRQMIVSE
-229 GATLDGDKI
+229 GASVVDNKL
-238 TVSSRGTYTVKM
+238 TVTSRGTYTVKM

-260 KIEAKAEGAN
+260 KIEVKAEGAN

-324 DVNCIHTSFEGASS
+324 DVNCVHTSFEGASS
-338 ADYTITFSTDN
+338 ADYTITISTDN
-349 VTFSEPIAAFTVT
+349 VTFSDPVPAFTVT
-362 NGIGGSGK
+362 NGIGMT

-375 LTSEEAVKTRYVKF
+375 LTSEEAVKARYVKF

-403 ELEVYTNS
+403 ELEVYSNS
-411 APVLSNIIL
+411 KSELTSVMIA
-420 SADNT
+420 ADKECGTPGDYTFT
-425 LGVVGDKFSV
+425 LTGL
-435 TAQYTDQFGGEYN
+435 DQFGGNYDISGDKGVWKASAGLMNGNVLTAEEAGAYEVYYTAENGLQSNVVTVYVVNPKGDN
-448 LSEAEKSAIV
+448 LALNRPV
-458 WNGAEIA
+458 
-465 EDGTFTPSEG
+465 TVSEG
-475 GMFKLSQTINGITS
+475 DQTGDSKPENAVDGVDAAGSLWGAAEPAGSKDHTYDCWIVVELEKVFK
-489 NNVEIRVMDISQY
+489 
-502 ENLAIGK
+502 
-509 SIVDES
+509 
-515 VVSSDSEVEILSS
+515 
-528 ATNAIDGNLGS
+528 IDA
-539 EWSVK
+539 VK
-544 RREGVIAQDVMVAEF
+544 A
-559 TVDLGD
+559 
-565 TYKISGIRAL
+565 S
-575 WEGASSDEYT
+575 WEGANSCCYT
-585 VAYSN
+585 VEAST
-590 DNKTFTDALIVAEK
+590 DGKTFTVFGSYDKPARLEARTDWFAGKGIEAKYIKVYSTKASTGYSTK
-604 SSESKVNARKDLFVA
+604 SQELYVYDVN
-619 DSDIFGRYIRLKST
+619 
-633 HNSSIYGLRLFEL
+633 
-646 EVYGDGT
+646 GT
-653 TSGVAAIAAEGKIF
+653 TSSVAAIAAEGTIF

-687 NGAAVART
+687 NGAAVAHAEGT
-695 AGSTLDIATLQSGV
+695 ATMSIATVQPGV

-716 ADGTVMAA
+716 ADGTVVAA

>member
-1 MRFKNFTLLLGAFFM
+1 M

-36 NQQAPEMAV
+36 NQQPPELAV

-61 NQWFYVDLEKG
+61 NQWFYVDLEKE

-155 IERGSSYGFSF
+155 IERGSTYGFSF

-191 EGSAADT
+191 EGSVADT

-203 KFFDQYKMN
+203 KFLDQYKMN

-219 NASRQMFVSE
+219 NASRQMIVSE

-260 KIEAKAEGAN
+260 KIEVKAEGAN

-349 VTFSEPIAAFTVT
+349 VTFSDPVPAFTVT
-362 NGIGGSGK
+362 NGIGMT

-544 RREGVIAQDVMVAEF
+544 RREGVVAQDVMVAEF

-695 AGSTLDIATLQSGV
+695 AGSTLDIAILQSGV

>member
-1 MRFKNFTLLLGAFFM
+1 M

-36 NQQAPEMAV
+36 NQQPPELAV

-72 TVIDHLKIVWEGA
+72 TIIDHLKIVWEGA

-155 IERGSSYGFSF
+155 IERGLPYGFSF
-166 YEFGVYDM
+166 WEFGVYDM
-174 PEEVAK
+174 AEEASK

-191 EGSAADT
+191 EGSVADT

-203 KFFDQYKMN
+203 KFLDQYKMD

-219 NASRQMFVSE
+219 NASRQMIVSE

-260 KIEAKAEGAN
+260 KIDVKAEGAN

-312 DAVLVVDLGDVY
+312 DAVLVVDLGETY
-324 DVNCIHTSFEGASS
+324 DVNCVHTSFEGASS

-349 VTFSEPIAAFTVT
+349 VTFSDPVPAFTVT
-362 NGIGGSGK
+362 NGIGMT

-375 LTSEEAVKTRYVKF
+375 LTSEEAVKARYVKF

-403 ELEVYTNS
+403 ELEVYSNS
-411 APVLSNIIL
+411 KSELTSVMIA
-420 SADNT
+420 ADKECGTPGEYTFT
-425 LGVVGDKFSV
+425 LTGL
-435 TAQYTDQFGGEYN
+435 DQFGENYDISADKGIWTVSNGLMNGNVLTAEEAGAYEVYYTAENGLQSNVVTVYVVNPKGDN
-448 LSEAEKSAIV
+448 LALNRPV
-458 WNGAEIA
+458 
-465 EDGTFTPSEG
+465 TVSEG
-475 GMFKLSQTINGITS
+475 DQTGNSKPENAVDGVDAATSLWGAAEPAGSKDHTYDCWIVVELEKVFK
-489 NNVEIRVMDISQY
+489 
-502 ENLAIGK
+502 
-509 SIVDES
+509 
-515 VVSSDSEVEILSS
+515 
-528 ATNAIDGNLGS
+528 IDA
-539 EWSVK
+539 VK
-544 RREGVIAQDVMVAEF
+544 A
-559 TVDLGD
+559 
-565 TYKISGIRAL
+565 S
-575 WEGASSDEYT
+575 WEGANSCRYT
-585 VAYSN
+585 VEAST
-590 DNKTFTDALIVAEK
+590 DGKTFTVFGTYDKPARLEARTDWFAGKGIEAK
-604 SSESKVNARKDLFVA
+604 YIKV
-619 DSDIFGRYIRLKST
+619 YST
-633 HNSSIYGLRLFEL
+633 KASTEWGTEL
-646 EVYGDGT
+646 QELYVYDVNGT
-653 TSGVAAIAAEGKIF
+653 TSSVASIAAEGTIF

-681 AAVYNL
+681 ATVFNL
-687 NGAAVART
+687 NGAVVAHAEGT
-695 AGSTLDIATLQSGV
+695 ATMSIATVQPGV

-716 ADGTVMAA
+716 ADGTVVTA

>member
-36 NQQAPEMAV
+36 NQQPPELAV

-54 SKTSDGD
+54 SKASDGD

-155 IERGSSYGFSF
+155 IERGLPPYGFSF

-203 KFFDQYKMN
+203 KFLDQYKMN

-219 NASRQMFVSE
+219 NASRQMIVSE

-298 WITDEPSGVENHEY
+298 WVTDEPSGVENHEY

-349 VTFSEPIAAFTVT
+349 VTFSDPVPAFTVT
-362 NGIGGSGK
+362 NGIGMTK
-370 NRHDW
+370 RHDW
-375 LTSEEAVKTRYVKF
+375 LTSEETVKTRYVKF

-395 TQYGTKLY
+395 TEYGTKLY

-667 VAGNEVVLPEGTVE
+667 IAGNEVVLPEGTVE

-687 NGAAVART
+687 NGAVVACT
-695 AGSTLDIATLQSGV
+695 AGSTLDIATIQSGV

-716 ADGTVMAA
+716 ADGTEMAA